1 MATDLWLAFVLA
13 AGVLLLLPGPTV
25 LLIVG
30 FALANGTR
38 AALADAGGVAG
49 VSSRPHGASEACS
62 NY

>member
-38 AALADAGGVAG
+38 AALAAMVGVVVADALAFSV
-49 VSSRPHGASEACS
+49 
-62 NY
+62 